1 MKTSRTSA
9 PSGPQYA
16 ECSTPPGRTY
26 ASSGPSSYG
35 AVDDERLHPL
45 EHDPELLVRMAV
57 ERHGRARLEAD
68 EVQHRGVAEQR
79 LPAHAG
85 GELECAM
92 ASSRTNW
99 AICGAPS
106 LDYRCVAV
114 MIVEQRDYHVY
125 TGKLPELVR
134 LYETEGIPIQQEILG
149 GLVGAFTTDVGALS
163 TYTTLWRYD
172 SFAEREERRARLQAD
187 ERWKDVPRQ
196 GPAAHPH
203 AAEPDPR
210 PDVVLAA
217 AVMGAL
223 DGKVAIVTGG
233 AQGIGAAIAA
243 GLAAE
248 GATRRRRRP
257 RTRRERR
264 RSEAPTST
272 SDEEDVARM
281 VEETLARHGRI
292 DILVNNAGLYASL
305 EMRAFT
311 EIPLEEWNRVME
323 VNVASMFLTCRAVVP
338 VMREQGGG
346 KIVNISSG
354 TPFRGVP
361 FLLHYVTSKG
371 AIVALTR
378 ALAKELGKDSIHV
391 NCVAPGFTMSDGV
404 KSHPEV
410 IEKLRDVSV
419 ASRTIQRD
427 QVPEDVVGAVVFLC
441 TPAADFIT
449 GQTMVIDGGQ
459 YFH

>member
-1 MKTSRTSA
+1 MS
-9 PSGPQYA
+9 
-16 ECSTPPGRTY
+16 
-26 ASSGPSSYG
+26 
-35 AVDDERLHPL
+35 
-45 EHDPELLVRMAV
+45 
-57 ERHGRARLEAD
+57 
-68 EVQHRGVAEQR
+68 
-79 LPAHAG
+79 
-85 GELECAM
+85 
-92 ASSRTNW
+92 
-99 AICGAPS
+99 
-106 LDYRCVAV
+106 
-114 MIVEQRDYHVY
+114 
-125 TGKLPELVR
+125 
-134 LYETEGIPIQQEILG
+134 
-149 GLVGAFTTDVGALS
+149 
-163 TYTTLWRYD
+163 
-172 SFAEREERRARLQAD
+172 
-187 ERWKDVPRQ
+187 
-196 GPAAHPH
+196 
-203 AAEPDPR
+203 
-210 PDVVLAA
+210 
-217 AVMGAL
+217 AL

-233 AQGIGAAIAA
+233 AQGIGAAIAS
-243 GLAAE
+243 GLEAA
-248 GATRRRRRP
+248 GATVVVADLNPPEGGIRADVA
-257 RTRRERR
+257 
-264 RSEAPTST
+264 S
-272 SDEEDVARM
+272 EEDVSAM
-281 VEETLARHGRI
+281 VGETLERHGRI
-292 DILVNNAGLYASL
+292 DVLVNNAGLYASL

-338 VMREQGGG
+338 VMREHGGG

-378 ALAKELGKDSIHV
+378 ALAKELGHDSIHV